1 MLAEVRGQAPP
12 LRIVRHISPA
22 SHIRCNAAVKG
33 RLRSNG
39 RRRRPS
45 LSSPIM
51 GAEMAVA
58 APNTP
63 GPTRRKSV
71 PKLPLSLIAALA
83 LASSLLAVSS
93 HSAEA
98 AALTNPSWTVSN
110 NQAGA
115 VNVNYAYSFKT
126 ATAGGVIKTITFVVS
141 GASLGGA
148 PAIVVAY
155 GIGAGTVARAGQTIT
170 YTVTAAVAVS
180 AGIPIFIE
188 FSTLTNPVAGAFTT
202 AINTVSAVPA
212 TIDNVTPGP
221 SVTFAGGNTAKA
233 IVVAKSLTF
242 TLDTPAFTL
251 AMDPSLPALA
261 DQSQVIN
268 LTVLTNANS
277 GYTLTVSDLA
287 AHLQGGGAGNPVIA
301 QVSTGKATSLAWP
314 GAPRTGY
321 TVTGTGV
328 GLIVDAAFS
337 GAKFAG
343 YTSAGEVIG
352 SRASATGGTADT
364 IAITDRTA
372 IDYSV
377 QALTFTDTITYTVT
391 PNYT

>member
-1 MLAEVRGQAPP
+1 ME
-12 LRIVRHISPA
+12 
-22 SHIRCNAAVKG
+22 
-33 RLRSNG
+33 
-39 RRRRPS
+39 
-45 LSSPIM
+45 
-51 GAEMAVA
+51 VA

-63 GPTRRKSV
+63 RPTGRNHLRKRF
-71 PKLPLSLIAALA
+71 LPHIAAFA
-83 LASSLLAVSS
+83 LASSLLAVSG

-98 AALTNPSWTVSN
+98 AALTNPSWSVSN
-110 NQAGA
+110 NQAA
-115 VNVNYAYSFKT
+115 ATAVNYAYSFKT
-126 ATAGGVIKTITFVVS
+126 ATAGTIKTITFVVS
-141 GASLGGA
+141 GAGFAGA

-170 YTVTAAVAVS
+170 YTVTAAVAVA
-180 AGIPIFIE
+180 AGIPIYIE
-188 FSTLTNPVAGAFTT
+188 LSGNTNPAAGVFTT
-202 AINTVSAVPA
+202 AITTQTNVPA
-212 TIDNVTPGP
+212 TIDTISPGP
-221 SVTFAGGNTAKA
+221 AVTFAGSNTAKT

-251 AMDPSLPALA
+251 AMDPGLPALA

-287 AHLQGGGAGNPVIA
+287 THLQSAGAGNPVIA
-301 QVSTGKATSLAWP
+301 QVSAGKATSVAWP
-314 GAPRTGY
+314 GAPKTGY
-321 TVTGTGV
+321 TVTGTG
-328 GLIVDAAFS
+328 LTIDAAFAAS
-337 GAKFAG
+337 KYAG

-352 SRASATGGTADT
+352 TRAGATGGTADT

-377 QALTFTDTITYTVT
+377 QATTFTDTITYTVT